1 MNVAELEE
9 KAGIT
14 EHFDIRAQQRMSLST
29 SVEKSIFDTPTK
41 LNEWVMEDLQK
52 MTDPR
57 HPESVRSR
65 SHQSSRPSSST
76 YSSKAQACRLE
87 ADKAQLVLVL
97 VEQEKQRRIEEE
109 MKMLELKRKQRELS
123 QMREAEEEE
132 LKAIIRLES
141 LKIEANHKLAEA
153 RKVAAVM
160 DLGAKLADEMEGE
173 LSDNE
178 SSSVESAPF
187 DCAPPLTGS
196 AINPPL
202 IAVTHSAPPLTPNVL
217 AMPAHLPGASPTA
230 MASDLSP
237 PVSNSL
243 TPFTRPNL
251 SPSVAPS
258 PLVPAST
265 KVSVTL
271 LNTPKTGVSPMTTV
285 SSLSPPVMNI
295 LAPSTLPCRSSPVKS
310 SPFVPTFTILP
321 VKPVNTSQISVSS
334 VTVSRLSPRVTSDLS
349 PWAPPCQPPFGTL
362 SVNATPVP
370 YHDYRGYER
379 HLNHST

>member
-14 EHFDIRAQQRMSLST
+14 EHFDILAQQRMSLST

-160 DLGAKLADEMEGE
+160 DLEAKLADEMEG
-173 LSDNE
+173 
-178 SSSVESAPF
+178 
-187 DCAPPLTGS
+187 
-196 AINPPL
+196 
-202 IAVTHSAPPLTPNVL
+202 
-217 AMPAHLPGASPTA
+217 
-230 MASDLSP
+230 
-237 PVSNSL
+237 
-243 TPFTRPNL
+243 
-251 SPSVAPS
+251 
-258 PLVPAST
+258 
-265 KVSVTL
+265 
-271 LNTPKTGVSPMTTV
+271 
-285 SSLSPPVMNI
+285 
-295 LAPSTLPCRSSPVKS
+295 
-310 SPFVPTFTILP
+310 
-321 VKPVNTSQISVSS
+321 
-334 VTVSRLSPRVTSDLS
+334 
-349 PWAPPCQPPFGTL
+349 
-362 SVNATPVP
+362 
-370 YHDYRGYER
+370 
-379 HLNHST
+379 